1 MMALLPSAIRAQER
15 QDSVRIYFRQ
25 SIPVLELDVPGNSE
39 ALGRIAATLGNVR
52 DDSVWTMKRVDVV
65 GGASPEGTVRFNRWL
80 SEQRANALFGYLSTL
95 DPQLSTPQ
103 REASPS

>member
-39 ALGRIAATLGNVR
+39 ALGRMPPSAT
-52 DDSVWTMKRVDVV
+52 SAT
-65 GGASPEGTVRFNRWL
+65 TVC
-80 SEQRANALFGYLSTL
+80 G
-95 DPQLSTPQ
+95 P
-103 REASPS
+103 